1 MTGLI
6 FVMVLATSIWV
17 AVDASN
23 LGAPRDR
30 SLGVAG
36 SSPLA
41 WGQACIVMWI
51 VFFPLYLAK
60 RTKIRAAGLEHRHGT
75 MRPLS
80 EPAAAGDKEC
90 PRCAETIKAR
100 ALVCRFCGAELTAPS
115 PPKTAEPL
123 GRIFSDETRV
133 ETPGR

>member
-6 FVMVLATSIWV
+6 FVTVLATSIWV

-30 SLGVAG
+30 NLGVAG

-41 WGQACIVMWI
+41 WGLACIVMWI

-60 RTKIRAAGLEHRHGT
+60 RPRIRAAGLEHRHGT
-75 MRPLS
+75 MRQS
-80 EPAAAGDKEC
+80 RESVAAGEKEC

-100 ALVCRFCGAELTAPS
+100 ALVCRFCGAELTAAS
-115 PPKTAEPL
+115 PPRPPEPL
-123 GRIFSDETRV
+123 GRIFSDEARV
-133 ETPGR
+133 EAPGR

>member
-30 SLGVAG
+30 NLGVAG

-41 WGQACIVMWI
+41 WGLACIVMWI

-60 RTKIRAAGLEHRHGT
+60 RTKIRAAGLAHRHET
-75 MRPLS
+75 MRPS
-80 EPAAAGDKEC
+80 PGPAAGETEC

-100 ALVCRFCGAELTAPS
+100 ALVCRFCGAELTAAS
-115 PPKTAEPL
+115 PPRPPEPL
-123 GRIFSDETRV
+123 GRIFSDEARV
-133 ETPGR
+133 EAPGR

>member
-6 FVMVLATSIWV
+6 LVTVLATSIWV

-30 SLGVAG
+30 NLGVAG

-41 WGQACIVMWI
+41 WGLACIVMWI

-75 MRPLS
+75 MRQSPG
-80 EPAAAGDKEC
+80 PAAGDKEC

-100 ALVCRFCGAELTAPS
+100 ALLCRFCGAELTAPS
-115 PPKTAEPL
+115 PPRPAEPL
-123 GRIFSDETRV
+123 GRIFSDETRL